1 MLAPLVGGYVLVWF
15 GWRAIFWLL
24 SILGTISFIGVFFRL
39 PETHHPEVVVK
50 LKVGAV
56 LEGYRR
62 LLADRRY
69 FGFALAGALSMAGM
83 FAYISGSPFV
93 FIELFGVP
101 PNRFGWLFGVNALGF
116 VVSSQINGR
125 LVRRFEPLR
134 LLKAANLYIAS

>member
-1 MLAPLVGGYVLVWF
+1 MPEAVITRAIVRDLFKPIDTARIFSALILVTGFAPMLAPLVGGYVLVWW

-69 FGFALAGALSMAGM
+69 FGFC
-83 FAYISGSPFV
+83 V
-93 FIELFGVP
+93 
-101 PNRFGWLFGVNALGF
+101 
-116 VVSSQINGR
+116 GR
-125 LVRRFEPLR
+125 RV
-134 LLKAANLYIAS
+134 